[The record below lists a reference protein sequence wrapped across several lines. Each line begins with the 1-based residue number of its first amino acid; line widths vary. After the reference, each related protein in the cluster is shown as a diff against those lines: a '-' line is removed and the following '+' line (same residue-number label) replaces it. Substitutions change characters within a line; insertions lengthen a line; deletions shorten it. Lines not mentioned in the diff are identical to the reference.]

1 MSVVCAVRGGG
12 VEGDGG
18 GNSQTIQP
26 ALRVLDCRTKLKEVC
41 VLGHVMSTLL
51 MPWGIRGSLSSA
63 GM

>member
-1 MSVVCAVRGGG
+1 MCS
-12 VEGDGG
+12 EGW

-26 ALRVLDCRTKLKEVC
+26 ALRVLDCRTKPKEVC
-41 VLGHVMSTLL
+41 VLGRVMSTLL